1 MIFKGE
7 KIRIEDIKN
16 IVILYNIVIYVNM
29 M

>member
-16 IVILYNIVIYVNM
+16 IVIYYNIVIYVNM